1 MSYQIIISRQAA
13 KEIKK
18 LPKAT
23 IPKVY
28 TKIKSLADDPR
39 PSGVVKLTSFE
50 NLWRVRVG
58 DYRIIYTIEDDV
70 QIVDIRQVIDR
81 KDAY

>member
-1 MSYQIIISRQAA
+1 MSYKVLISRQAG

-28 TKIKSLADDPR
+28 TKIKALADNPR

-50 NLWRVRVG
+50 NLWRIRVG
-58 DYRIIYTIEDDV
+58 SYRIIYSIEDDI
-70 QIVDIRQVIDR
+70 QIVDIREVVDR